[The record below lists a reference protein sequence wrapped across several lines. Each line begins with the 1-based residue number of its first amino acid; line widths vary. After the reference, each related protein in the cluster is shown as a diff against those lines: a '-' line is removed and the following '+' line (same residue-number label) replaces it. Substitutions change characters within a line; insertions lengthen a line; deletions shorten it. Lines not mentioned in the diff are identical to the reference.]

1 MAETIAKLIEL
12 DELWQ
17 QAWESLRQGKEKSR
31 SPFHQGVLATQT
43 INGPEARYVVLRQA
57 DQASAHVSFHTDIR
71 SPKVQQLKDT
81 PLISWCFYGEGQQ
94 LRLQGNARFYHGDT
108 HSREGWEQASVMSR
122 RAYLTSRAP
131 GSVLSAPTIES
142 AVTLGGVAMSAEENT
157 LSLNNFMLVQIQL
170 TSLEVLVLKSSG
182 HLRALFTFSNNAWQ
196 GQWLAP

>member
-1 MAETIAKLIEL
+1 MTEAVVEL

-17 QAWESLRQGKEKSR
+17 QAWESLRQGKTQSR

-43 INGPEARYVVLRQA
+43 KSGPEARYVVLRQA
-57 DQASAHVSFHTDIR
+57 DQSNAYVSFHTDVR
-71 SPKVQQLKDT
+71 SPKVQQLKDM
-81 PLISWCFYGEGQQ
+81 PRVSWCFYGEGQQ

-108 HSREGWEQASVMSR
+108 LSREGWEQASIMSQ
-122 RAYLTSRAP
+122 RAYLATHAP
-131 GSVLSAPTIES
+131 GSVLSAPTFES
-142 AVTLGGVAMSAEENT
+142 AVTLGSVAMSAEENAM
-157 LSLNNFMLVQIQL
+157 SLNNFMLVQIQL